1 MTTDTFSRT
10 SRVGGD
16 SLTIQDI
23 HSDEAL
29 RRREFPVTA
38 REAFFGNSAVC
49 PLPARVGHAVA
60 DYAMEATTGDQELPH
75 WRELYAETRRLAAKL
90 LGCEHYDVAA
100 IGPTSVGLSLVAN
113 GLPWQRGDNV
123 IFYKD
128 CYPSNSVVWQNLE
141 KRGVEP
147 RGIPHQAGDTPGKV
161 TLSDL
166 ERLVDDKTRLVSLAS
181 ANFVSGYALDINEFG
196 KWLHARDVLF
206 CVDGIQTVGAIN
218 TPVEHVDF
226 LAADAHKWM
235 LGPCGQGIFY
245 VSREARQILEPTLL
259 GWQNVVS
266 PDFIV
271 QDEVKFSSD
280 ARRYEAGSANILG
293 IAAMHAGLQLLDEL
307 GYEAVFATVLGHT
320 RYLREELRAKGYTLA
335 NPDDDHICGITAV
348 KKDGV
353 DPGAMMEAFK
363 ENNILASK
371 RATRDG
377 TQWLRFAPHVY
388 NTRAEL
394 DKLLSLL

>member
-1 MTTDTFSRT
+1 
-10 SRVGGD
+10 
-16 SLTIQDI
+16 
-23 HSDEAL
+23 
-29 RRREFPVTA
+29 
-38 REAFFGNSAVC
+38 
-49 PLPARVGHAVA
+49 
-60 DYAMEATTGDQELPH
+60 
-75 WRELYAETRRLAAKL
+75 
-90 LGCEHYDVAA
+90 
-100 IGPTSVGLSLVAN
+100 
-113 GLPWQRGDNV
+113 
-123 IFYKD
+123 
-128 CYPSNSVVWQNLE
+128 
-141 KRGVEP
+141 
-147 RGIPHQAGDTPGKV
+147 
-161 TLSDL
+161 
-166 ERLVDDKTRLVSLAS
+166 
-181 ANFVSGYALDINEFG
+181 
-196 KWLHARDVLF
+196 
-206 CVDGIQTVGAIN
+206 
-218 TPVEHVDF
+218 
-226 LAADAHKWM
+226 
-235 LGPCGQGIFY
+235 
-245 VSREARQILEPTLL
+245 L